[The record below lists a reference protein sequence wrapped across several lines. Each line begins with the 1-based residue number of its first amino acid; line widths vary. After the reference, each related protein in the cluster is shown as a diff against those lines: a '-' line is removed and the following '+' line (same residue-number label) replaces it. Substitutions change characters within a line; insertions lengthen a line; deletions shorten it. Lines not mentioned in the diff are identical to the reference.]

1 MRNKLIVALDVS
13 TAERALGLFEMLRD
27 HAGMFKIGLQ
37 LFTAAGPDI
46 VRHIAGK
53 GGRVFLDLKFHDI
66 PNTVAQAGV
75 EAARLGVSMFNVHAL
90 GGAEMMRRT
99 AETVAEAAA
108 REGFG
113 KPRLL
118 AVTVLT
124 SLDRKALTETRV
136 DAEPEFLVATLAQLA
151 AESGM
156 DGVVSSPL
164 EVEIV
169 RGAVKKPGF
178 LIVTP
183 GIRPTS
189 AAADDQKRVTTPVA
203 ALRAGADC
211 IVVGRPILNAP
222 DPVRVADEIVEEMR
236 AAWRQRLGT
245 GTACER

>member
-1 MRNKLIVALDVS
+1 
-13 TAERALGLFEMLRD
+13 
-27 HAGMFKIGLQ
+27 
-37 LFTAAGPDI
+37 
-46 VRHIAGK
+46 
-53 GGRVFLDLKFHDI
+53 
-66 PNTVAQAGV
+66 
-75 EAARLGVSMFNVHAL
+75 MFNVHAL